1 MSEKLVVIGDG
12 AMGTVCSMILAQ
24 KGYGVR
30 WWGYSGEQMGQ
41 IERDRENKRFFPGY
55 KLPLSIE
62 VTADDTRVFDD
73 VGLVISAVP
82 CKFVRGVWER
92 LAGVMGGGLPV
103 VSITKG
109 IENNT
114 LMRPTQIIAEVTG
127 ERKLAALSGPNI
139 ADELARGLPA
149 TSTVASVDEAL
160 AEDVQKLFSTN
171 WLRIY
176 TNSDIVGVELAGA
189 TKNVIAIAAGIIDGM
204 QMGDNAKAAL
214 LTRGL
219 VEISRLGV
227 AMGAQA
233 DTFTGLSGMGDLV
246 TTCVSPKGRNR
257 TFGSM
262 IGKGMSV
269 AEALGAIAGEVEGVN
284 TCRSVVKLAEDYQVE
299 MPITL
304 AVAGILFEGKSV
316 EQALGELMTR
326 KLKAEGEVIS

>member
-1 MSEKLVVIGDG
+1 
-12 AMGTVCSMILAQ
+12 
-24 KGYGVR
+24 
-30 WWGYSGEQMGQ
+30 
-41 IERDRENKRFFPGY
+41 
-55 KLPLSIE
+55 
-62 VTADDTRVFDD
+62 
-73 VGLVISAVP
+73 
-82 CKFVRGVWER
+82 
-92 LAGVMGGGLPV
+92 MGGGLPV

-326 KLKAEGEVIS
+326 KLKKERDKA